1 MAPLTIQS
9 AGGLM
14 GELVYDVAPWKIYRQ
29 DAGMGEKEYR
39 IFLNDVS
46 FCVCNHEITAKEII
60 KAMKRSTRARW
71 LDESLNEG
79 DGVYR
84 P

>member
-1 MAPLTIQS
+1 MTAPGIAAL
-9 AGGLM
+9 
-14 GELVYDVAPWKIYRQ
+14 GELVYEVIPWKIYRQ

-39 IFLNDVS
+39 IFLNDVN
-46 FCVCNHEITAKEII
+46 FCVCDHEITAKEII
-60 KAMKRSTRARW
+60 KAMRRSTQARW
-71 LDESLNEG
+71 LDEALNEG

>member
-1 MAPLTIQS
+1 
-9 AGGLM
+9 
-14 GELVYDVAPWKIYRQ
+14 
-29 DAGMGEKEYR
+29 MGEKEYR
-39 IFLNDVS
+39 IFLNDTN
-46 FCVCNHEITAKEII
+46 FCVCDHEVTAKEII
-60 KAMKRSTRARW
+60 NAMKGSTRARW